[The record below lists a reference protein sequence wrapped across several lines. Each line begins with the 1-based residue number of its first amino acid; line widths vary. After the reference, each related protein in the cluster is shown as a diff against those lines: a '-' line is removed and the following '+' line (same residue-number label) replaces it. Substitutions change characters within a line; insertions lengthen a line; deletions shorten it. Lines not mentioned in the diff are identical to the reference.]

1 MSHNK
6 IPISSFI
13 TLCKLQIGLLI
24 TKYDGLFEV
33 NYYVHDKLINFIK
46 NIKLQ
51 ITSLHLLIITIVFI
65 AVFSH
70 SIPTSFS

>member
-6 IPISSFI
+6 IPISNCI

-33 NYYVHDKLINFIK
+33 NYYVHDKLINFLKTLNYKSRLCIY
-46 NIKLQ
+46 
-51 ITSLHLLIITIVFI
+51 
-65 AVFSH
+65 
-70 SIPTSFS
+70 